1 MFQHLMF
8 NSKDSVRTEE
18 DAEVCKKPRDVQEK
32 QDEVTQTHIHQRT
45 LPCLHFSMLFF
56 VL

>member
-1 MFQHLMF
+1 MF